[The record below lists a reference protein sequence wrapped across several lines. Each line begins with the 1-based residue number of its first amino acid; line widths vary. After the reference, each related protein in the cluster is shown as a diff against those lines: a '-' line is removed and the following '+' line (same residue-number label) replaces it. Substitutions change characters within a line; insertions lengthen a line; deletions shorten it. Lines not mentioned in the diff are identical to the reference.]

1 MQLTGGAGTW
11 TGSGPISY
19 AYQWTRC
26 DARGAHC
33 GTIRGATRTTYTQVA
48 ADVSHAIG
56 LTVRATDSAGGTI
69 AYSSLAGVVG
79 NASSSFAA
87 RAQPALAGIAS
98 VGQPLA
104 VTHGSFTAVPES
116 LAYTWLRCNANGRV
130 CTPIA
135 GAGAA
140 SYVVTPD
147 DAGHALVS
155 QVTATSKGRKV
166 VVLSTAALVPA

>member
-1 MQLTGGAGTW
+1 L
-11 TGSGPISY
+11 
-19 AYQWTRC
+19 
-26 DARGAHC
+26 
-33 GTIRGATRTTYTQVA
+33 V
-48 ADVSHAIG
+48 
-56 LTVRATDSAGGTI
+56 
-69 AYSSLAGVVG
+69 
-79 NASSSFAA
+79 
-87 RAQPALAGIAS
+87 
-98 VGQPLA
+98 

-135 GAGAA
+135 DAGAA

-166 VVLSTAALVPA
+166 VVLSTAALVAA

>member
-1 MQLTGGAGTW
+1 
-11 TGSGPISY
+11 
-19 AYQWTRC
+19 
-26 DARGAHC
+26 
-33 GTIRGATRTTYTQVA
+33 
-48 ADVSHAIG
+48 
-56 LTVRATDSAGGTI
+56 
-69 AYSSLAGVVG
+69 
-79 NASSSFAA
+79 
-87 RAQPALAGIAS
+87 
-98 VGQPLA
+98 LA